1 MGRFPFTQQ
10 HEEKDCGAAC
20 LSMVSEYY
28 GLKLPYARFRDW
40 IKVDEQGANIYGLV
54 TGGEKAGFIADALEG
69 NGEELLEGITTGE
82 IRFPFIARVVEE
94 HLFEHFNGLQYN
106 VGGKWK

>member
-1 MGRFPFTQQ
+1 MRRYPFTQQ

-82 IRFPFIARVVEE
+82 IRFPFIARIAI
-94 HLFEHFNGLQYN
+94 L
-106 VGGKWK
+106 